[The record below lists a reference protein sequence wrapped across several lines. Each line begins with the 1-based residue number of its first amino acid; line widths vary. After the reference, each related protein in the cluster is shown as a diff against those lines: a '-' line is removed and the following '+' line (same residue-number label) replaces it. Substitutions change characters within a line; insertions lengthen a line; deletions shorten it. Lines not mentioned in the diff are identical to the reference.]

1 MDERL
6 IPPARWRLHG
16 AAPEAD
22 GSNVILFFHA
32 LTGEPDPGGWW
43 PNLVGPGR
51 LLDTR
56 RWALVAP
63 DLVPLGTEPPELHPP
78 APRLT
83 TRAMAGV
90 AGALLDQL
98 GIGRIRMAVGGSVG
112 GMVALEWAARW
123 PTRADHVVVFA
134 APAVHPAHATGWN
147 HLQRSLLDLGGELG
161 EEARGLALA
170 RAAAMLTYRTPE
182 GLDHRFGA
190 TRRDDGLPQVASWL
204 DHHGARLVA
213 RFSVER
219 YRALLDAMDHHDVGR
234 GRGGVGAALSRVRS
248 TLHGVGIPGD
258 LLYPAEMVRGWV
270 EAAAHGPGEAP
281 RRYHEIHSMH
291 GHDAF
296 LVEEDQVGRILEH
309 ALEARDATGP
319 KRRRPSEAA

>member
-32 LTGEPDPGGWW
+32 LTGEPDPAGWW
-43 PNLVGPGR
+43 PTLVGPGC

-56 RWALVAP
+56 RWSLVAP
-63 DLVPLGTEPPELHPP
+63 DLVPPAPVPAPDAPGPR

-83 TRAMAGV
+83 TRTMAGV

-123 PTRADHVVVFA
+123 PTRADQVVVFA

-147 HLQRSLLDLGGELG
+147 HLQRHLLDLGRELG

-182 GLDHRFGA
+182 ELDHRFGA

-204 DHHGARLVA
+204 DHHGTRLVA
-213 RFSVER
+213 RFSVDR
-219 YRALLDAMDHHDVGR
+219 YRDLLDAMDHHDVGR
-234 GRGGVGAALSRVRS
+234 GRGGVGTALGRVRS

-258 LLYPAEMVRGWV
+258 LLYPAETVREWV
-270 EAAAHGPGEAP
+270 EAASDKPGGVGH
-281 RRYHEIHSMH
+281 RYHEIHSVH

-296 LVEEDQVGRILEH
+296 LLEEDQVGEILED
-309 ALEARDATGP
+309 ALARSHC
-319 KRRRPSEAA
+319 RRPPEAA